1 MIGWGS
7 GYTGAAVI
15 ELGIVVLAALHRAPT
30 TARPDPA
37 LTPGAVASHSAAE
50 VCEPGYAPSH
60 RVWGQRKKYAITL
73 PRYRIPAAAGHLYED
88 DDLIPICA
96 GGDNADPRNHWP
108 QRCDGWRGPVCIA
121 GPARKKEL
129 EEPRTCRAVCDGTMS
144 LDAAQDYFRHWG
156 R

>member
-1 MIGWGS
+1 VWGS
-7 GYTGAAVI
+7 GYTAAAVI
-15 ELGIVVLAALHRAPT
+15 GLGIVMLTALRREQ
-30 TARPDPA
+30 TAGRLDPA
-37 LTPGAVASHSAAE
+37 LTPGAVASHSVAE
-50 VCEPGYAPSH
+50 VCEPGYARSH
-60 RVWGQRKKYAITL
+60 RVWGQREKYAITL

-108 QRCDGWRGPVCIA
+108 QRCDAWRGPVCIA
-121 GPARKKEL
+121 GPAHQKDWQEA
-129 EEPRTCRAVCDGTMS
+129 RTCRAVCDGTMP